1 MTFTAYVITKNGT
14 YWSRSK
20 SKFVSSPAE
29 AGTFADKAEA
39 EALAATSE
47 VPEEKSYQE
56 RNSKTGRMV
65 NFGRD
70 IAYCPP
76 ADVLEVKIEVP
87 NAT

>member
-1 MTFTAYVITKNGT
+1 MTFTAYIITKNGT

-20 SKFVSSPAE
+20 AKFVSSPAE

-56 RNSKTGRMV
+56 RHPRTGRMMTI
-65 NFGRD
+65 GRD
-70 IAYCPP
+70 IEYCPP